1 MLVYNVTFEVVKL
14 NLNRKTN
21 VLFCIILLFIITL
34 VIFQYTV
41 TIREPWFG
49 ELSDGHHQWLTGSTL
64 EFTENWYN
72 EGPLN
77 LDFAMLK
84 NPSSIEFPT
93 LSSREPYLSYPPG
106 TIIPIY
112 LVSEIVNHKPTVGL
126 IMDYNL
132 FNHFLIAFFLAL
144 IIFFFLIYLKFD
156 TLNSFLFSI
165 IPIMLELLLPGPL
178 YWQQNVF
185 FSDQAVL
192 LPFVVYVFL
201 EVLRDKFRDSPK
213 NKNILRLN
221 ILQNIVLFYG
231 FLTDW
236 LFVFIG
242 ITVYIKRIVDEDIVL
257 SREMFLNKRI
267 NLFIKQT
274 IKYWF
279 APLLA
284 LFLFL
289 TQIYTINSSFNSIIS
304 KALFRMG
311 TTSQGEAYLNNGLNI
326 FVGYITSNY
335 GHIAVALL
343 AGSLTFFILM
353 AIYLSLGRF
362 KEHKNVFKIKK
373 TLYLMGMLLIP
384 CVLQVMVFRNHS
396 VIHDFSVLKFSIP
409 LATIPFVLVPI
420 LIFLFF
426 ENPINEKLK
435 NIKASKRFSFN
446 IGLLVLFLIIFTAAS
461 SYTVNEY
468 PNYKSMFPLVNNTYS
483 VIGNSLEKNT
493 YYNDIA
499 FSPNFNISIN
509 PPQQLSYSMKRV
521 YQINSINDV
530 KGKVENING
539 NYNIVIVF
547 LNPPSN
553 YWSKILSKVTPVKD
567 NGIYYYIFSS
577 NTTII

>member
-1 MLVYNVTFEVVKL
+1 M
-14 NLNRKTN
+14 NLDKKNK
-21 VLFCIILLFIITL
+21 VLLCIILLFSITL
-34 VIFQYTV
+34 VIFQYSV
-41 TIREPWFG
+41 TLREPWFG
-49 ELSDGHHQWLTGSTL
+49 ELSDGNHQWLTGSTL
-64 EFTENWYN
+64 EFSENWYN

-77 LDFAMLK
+77 LDFAMLA

-112 LVSEIVNHKPTVGL
+112 LISEIIKHKPTVGL

-144 IIFFFLIYLKFD
+144 IIFFFLMYLRFD
-156 TLNSFLFSI
+156 ILNAFLFSI

-185 FSDQAVL
+185 FSDQAII
-192 LPFVVYVFL
+192 LPFVVYIFM
-201 EVLRDKFRDSPK
+201 EVLRDRFRDSPK
-213 NKNILRLN
+213 NKNILILN
-221 ILQNIVLFYG
+221 ILQNFVLFYG

-242 ITVYIKRIVDEDIVL
+242 ITVYIKRIVDREIFI

-267 NLFIKQT
+267 SLFIKQS
-274 IKYWF
+274 IKYWL

-284 LFLFL
+284 LFLFII
-289 TQIYTINSSFNSIIS
+289 QIYTVNSSFNSVIS
-304 KALFRMG
+304 DAFFRIG
-311 TTSQGEAYLNNGLNI
+311 ATPQGEAYVNKGLNI
-326 FVGYITSNY
+326 FVGYITVNY

-362 KEHKNVFKIKK
+362 KEHKNIFKIKK
-373 TLYLMGMLLIP
+373 TLYLIGMLLIP

-396 VIHDFSVLKFSIP
+396 TFHEFSVLKFSIP
-409 LATIPFVLVPI
+409 LATIPFVLLPI
-420 LIFLFF
+420 LIFLLF

-435 NIKASKRFSFN
+435 NIKAKRFNFN
-446 IGLLVLFLIIFTAAS
+446 IGLLMLFLVMFTITS
-461 SYTVNEY
+461 FYVVNEH
-468 PNYKSMFPLVNNTYS
+468 PNYKNMFPPVNNTYS
-483 VIGNSLEKNT
+483 TIGNSLEKNT
-493 YYNDIA
+493 DYNDIV
-499 FSPNFNISIN
+499 FSPDFYISEN

-521 YQINSINDV
+521 YHIDSIKDIENKIDSINGSYTV
-530 KGKVENING
+530 
-539 NYNIVIVF
+539 VIMF

-553 YWSKILSKVTPVKD
+553 YWSKILSNITPVKD
-567 NGIYYYIFSS
+567 NGIYYYTFSFPKDKTPLPKNS
-577 NTTII
+577 SI